1 MTSTS
6 STTSHA
12 APGRDARE
20 VDEAAIRRFRA
31 EHPGLQLAP
40 VVVVIPA
47 LNEEA
52 CIGDVLAAI
61 SEEACGLA
69 VDTLVVDDGSSDG
82 TGRVARA
89 HGACVARRE
98 RNHGQGAAF
107 RVGYRLAWEHGARYV
122 VTLDADGQWD
132 PADVPAVLQP
142 VVDDEADLALGSRV
156 LGRAETDDVVRG
168 LGVRVFSV
176 LARVLTGTAVSDTST
191 GLRAMKAA
199 VGVTVPLEQPQYQS
213 SELLLGAL
221 LRGYRVTERP
231 VVMRRR
237 TAGESKKGHNALY
250 GFRYA
255 RAMLATWRRDRRSSA
270 LPAPRDAAGVERS
283 GA

>member
-12 APGRDARE
+12 DPGRDARE

-31 EHPGLQLAP
+31 EHSGLQLAP

-69 VDTLVVDDGSSDG
+69 LDTLVGDDGSSDG
-82 TGRVARA
+82 TR
-89 HGACVARRE
+89 
-98 RNHGQGAAF
+98 QG
-107 RVGYRLAWEHGARYV
+107 
-122 VTLDADGQWD
+122 D

-199 VGVTVPLEQPQYQS
+199 
-213 SELLLGAL
+213 
-221 LRGYRVTERP
+221 
-231 VVMRRR
+231 
-237 TAGESKKGHNALY
+237 
-250 GFRYA
+250 
-255 RAMLATWRRDRRSSA
+255 
-270 LPAPRDAAGVERS
+270 
-283 GA
+283 